1 MATAFEQ
8 AIRAQPAQLAAV
20 LELDLGDAV
29 ERLAG
34 AGRVVLVG
42 TGTSFHAARL
52 GAALLGAAGLDA
64 RAARSH
70 ELLSL
75 GPPLAAGDAVV
86 VLSHSGTT
94 AFACAARASALELG
108 LPLVSITGT
117 GAPWPEAL
125 RTSPPEPAET
135 HTGSYLTALL
145 ALARIAGALGAP
157 ALAAAAARAPDA
169 VAAAIEADDVPAV
182 SPGAR
187 VLVLAG
193 VGPSAVTAAEAALK
207 CRKAAGLLAEGYDA
221 ETLLHGHAV
230 PLRPGDELVL
240 VSAGDDPLGLLD
252 GLGRA
257 AAAEGLVVHRLGDG
271 SGLGPLLGQLP
282 LTARAQ
288 LLALRLAG
296 ARGADPDVVVRGA
309 WADAAL
315 WSLGRPPAG

>member
-8 AIRAQPAQLAAV
+8 AIRAQPAQLAAA
-20 LELDLGDAV
+20 LELDVDGAAST
-29 ERLAG
+29 LAE
-34 AGRVVLVG
+34 AARIVLVG

-52 GAALLGAAGLDA
+52 GAAMLAGAGLDA
-64 RAARSH
+64 CPARSL
-70 ELLSL
+70 ELLAL
-75 GPPLAAGDAVV
+75 GPPLRDGDAVV

-94 AFACAARASALELG
+94 AFASAARASALARG
-108 LPLVSITGT
+108 LPVVSITGT

-135 HTGSYLTALL
+135 HTGSYLTALVV
-145 ALARIAGALGAP
+145 LARLAGTLGAP
-157 ALAAAAARAPDA
+157 GLAAAAERTPAA
-169 VAAAIEADDVPAV
+169 VAAAIDAGDVPAV
-182 SPGAR
+182 SPDVRA
-187 VLVLAG
+187 LVLAG

-207 CRKAAGLLAEGYDA
+207 CREAAGLLAEGFDG

-240 VSAGDDPLGLLD
+240 VSAGDDPLGFLD
-252 GLGRA
+252 GLGAA
-257 AAAEGLVVHRLGDG
+257 AAAEGLVVRRLEDA
-271 SGLGPLLGQLP
+271 SGLPPLLAQLP

-288 LLALRLAG
+288 LLALRLAS
-296 ARGADPDVVVRGA
+296 ARGTDPDVVVRGA